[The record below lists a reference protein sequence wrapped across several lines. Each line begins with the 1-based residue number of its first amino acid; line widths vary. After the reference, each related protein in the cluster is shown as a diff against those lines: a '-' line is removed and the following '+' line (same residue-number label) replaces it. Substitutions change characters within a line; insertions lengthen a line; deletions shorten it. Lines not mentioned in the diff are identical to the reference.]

1 MTDDMSDGVASSSES
16 QSYDDDLLSA
26 GCTDEVTAQLVAA
39 GTVGIAAAAAIATG
53 KKRKRPHSFET
64 NPSIRKRQQ
73 TRILRK
79 LKQTIDEY
87 ATRVGQQAVV
97 LICTPGKPQNSFKVF
112 GAKPLEDVVR
122 NLKTMVMH
130 ELEQSLVHQAPQGN
144 NVEDPNLQ
152 ELPPLV
158 IDGIPTP
165 VEKMT
170 QAQLRAFIPL
180 MLKYAT
186 GRGKPGWGKEATRP
200 VWWPEDLPWANV
212 RSDVRPEEEKQ
223 RVSWTHALRQIVINC
238 YKYHGRDDL
247 MPTFNDDDDGMSK
260 EDRKSQLQVQVTAQ
274 FAPAVVQ
281 TITNPDGSVSIIHV
295 DPSALIQ
302 LPDGTQVAQIQGTHA
317 EETQAVQT
325 LAEVASQV
333 GVVDQTTTIEGTA
346 VPVATLNSDGQ
357 LIITEDG
364 HHQAFPVTMYQTI
377 VMNQGPSEV
386 GQTMQVSISNKKTNK
401 KSKVK

>member
-302 LPDGTQVAQIQGTHA
+302 LPDGTQVAQ
-317 EETQAVQT
+317 V
-325 LAEVASQV
+325 L
-333 GVVDQTTTIEGTA
+333 
-346 VPVATLNSDGQ
+346 
-357 LIITEDG
+357 
-364 HHQAFPVTMYQTI
+364 YC
-377 VMNQGPSEV
+377 
-386 GQTMQVSISNKKTNK
+386 
-401 KSKVK
+401 